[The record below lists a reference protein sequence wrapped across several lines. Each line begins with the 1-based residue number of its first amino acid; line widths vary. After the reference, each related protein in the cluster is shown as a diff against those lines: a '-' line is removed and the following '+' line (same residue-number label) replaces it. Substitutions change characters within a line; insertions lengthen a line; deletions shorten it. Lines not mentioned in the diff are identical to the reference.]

1 MGRGRNKNP
10 FNVPDFLQQSMEQIT
25 EERVRQQAIQKA
37 IQQDA
42 SLIHAVNDPN
52 GWSLD
57 EAHELKKATNVL
69 YRRSCRA
76 LNIYRPVPSA
86 VEFHRSMAGEIGIVG
101 SNRAGKS
108 VAAAVEISWA
118 ATGTHPIVDKYPIGG
133 MDICML
139 GPRLEHL
146 RLFYRMYFGTGR
158 TFKILKDGID
168 WVVPRWDNPEHVAR
182 IKEWQDAPPLIPPE
196 MVDGEPSWYDKKSL
210 IPQLIKLT
218 NGTTFYF
225 FSMEQDP
232 PRGVPFHLAGVD
244 EEAPGIAK
252 WLSELRARFISV
264 MGKLIWSSTPESS
277 TQTFWDLK
285 VRSER
290 PDMADKVPYKRTQ
303 FFELSS
309 KDNPYLPPLG
319 LEAAKERL
327 EEDDPDAA
335 AAKIDGEWS
344 IRKFLVYPEFN
355 ENIHVIDPFEIEWRD
370 TVYLIIDPGRTRNGT
385 LFAAIIHHDS
395 QHYLKEQPDRIVF
408 FDELLMET
416 ARDRKGNYVGINAQ
430 SYARRLMSKLAPY
443 KHWIED
449 ITFDFQQGR
458 KKDDYDVAIMD
469 NYRKEMETAGI
480 LPRNRAFV
488 AGYKNIDYGVEE
500 VSKFLSPPDGQPPK
514 IAIMR
519 GKCPQLVYGIKRY
532 QREQLRGRD
541 GKIVPGKPIAKRNEM
556 VDCLRYACCR
566 GFTWMS
572 PPSAVQASQHLTGQE
587 LARLANDD
595 NHFVEFM
602 FRDYY
607 SQFNRKPVNRR

>member
-1 MGRGRNKNP
+1 MGKNKASGM
-10 FNVPDFLQQSMEQIT
+10 FGLPDFLQESMDEIKK
-25 EERVRQQAIQKA
+25 EKSRQQAIASA
-37 IQQDA
+37 IEDDA
-42 SLIHAVNDPN
+42 ELVAAVNDPN

-57 EAHELKKATNVL
+57 EIHELRKATNVL

-76 LNIYRPVPSA
+76 LNIYKPVPAA
-86 VEFHRSMAGEIGIVG
+86 VEFHSCMAGEIGIVG

-108 VAAAVEISWA
+108 VAAAVEVAWA
-118 ATGTHPIVDKYPIGG
+118 ATGTHPVIDKYPQGG
-133 MDICML
+133 LDICML

-146 RLFYRMYFGTGR
+146 RLFYRMYFGVGR

-168 WVVPRWDNPEHVAR
+168 WVVPRWDNPDHVAR
-182 IKEWQDAPPLIPPE
+182 IKEWRDAPPLIPPE
-196 MVDGEPSWYDKKSL
+196 MVSGEPGWYDKKSM
-210 IPQLIKLT
+210 IPEIIKLT

-225 FSMEQDP
+225 YSMEQDP
-232 PRGVPFHLAGVD
+232 PRGVPFHLGVVD
-244 EEAPGIAK
+244 EESPSVSK

-264 MGKLIWSSTPESS
+264 MGRLVWSSTPESS

-290 PDMADKVPYKRTQ
+290 PDMASKVPYKRTS
-303 FFELSS
+303 FFEFSS

-327 EEDDPDAA
+327 EEDDPEAA
-335 AAKIDGEWS
+335 AAKIDGEWT

-355 ENIHVIDPFEIEWRD
+355 ENIHLIEPFQIEWRD

-385 LFAAIIHHDS
+385 LFAAIIHQDS
-395 QHYLKEQPDRIVF
+395 EHYLADQPDRIVF
-408 FDELLMET
+408 FDEILMET
-416 ARDRKGNYVGINAQ
+416 ARDRKGNYIGINAQ
-430 SYARRLMSKLAPY
+430 SYAKKLMSRLSLH
-443 KHWIED
+443 KHWVED

-469 NYRKEMETAGI
+469 NYRKEMEAAGVI
-480 LPRNRAFV
+480 PRNRSFV

-500 VSKFLSPPDGQPPK
+500 VSKHLAPPEGQPPK
-514 IAIMR
+514 IAIMK

-532 QREQLRGRD
+532 MREQLKGRD
-541 GKIVPGKPIAKRNEM
+541 GKIIPGKPIAKRNEM

-572 PPSAVQASQHLTGQE
+572 PPSAVQASQHLTGEE
-587 LARLANDD
+587 LKRLANDD

-607 SQFNRKPVNRR
+607 SQFNRKSVNRK